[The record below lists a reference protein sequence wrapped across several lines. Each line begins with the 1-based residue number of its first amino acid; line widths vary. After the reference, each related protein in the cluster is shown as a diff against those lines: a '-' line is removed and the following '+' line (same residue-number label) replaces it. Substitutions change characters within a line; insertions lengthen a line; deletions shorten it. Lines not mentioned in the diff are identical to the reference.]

1 MTSKRNLHSLAVLL
15 SIRGGSSRLFLR
27 QAGVRD
33 AMFVPELVILES
45 CPAIQAFKPKSIFRS
60 FKIHYFSLKNTILT
74 PFQLSNDVNNL
85 KRKRITPEITG
96 KMKARQLN
104 AKRICFQRDFRF
116 GNSKLLHLSKVAKGG
131 GVYDCL
137 GFTVL
142 KYRL

>member
-1 MTSKRNLHSLAVLL
+1 MTRLNIFRRNIGSLVRRLL
-15 SIRGGSSRLFLR
+15 PVIFNPGFLSSI
-27 QAGVRD
+27 QH
-33 AMFVPELVILES
+33 
-45 CPAIQAFKPKSIFRS
+45 FKAKSIFRS
-60 FKIHYFSLKNTILT
+60 LKIHYFSLKNTILT
-74 PFQLSNDVNNL
+74 PFHLSNDVNNL

-104 AKRICFQRDFRF
+104 AKRICFQRNFRF
-116 GNSKLLHLSKVAKGG
+116 GNSKLLHSSKVAKGG